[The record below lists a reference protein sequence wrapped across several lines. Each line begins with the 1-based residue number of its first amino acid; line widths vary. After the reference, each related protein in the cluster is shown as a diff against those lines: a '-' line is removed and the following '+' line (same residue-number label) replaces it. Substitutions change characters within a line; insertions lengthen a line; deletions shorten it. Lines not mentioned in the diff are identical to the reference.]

1 MVKSIF
7 LTPYPIHGLMFLTYS
22 SIHGLLDPTIVPV
35 SKCMHTVG
43 QATESTLTFLFQ
55 LIAMTSGAVKR
66 EDVVTLFEIRTI
78 SRNVEV
84 SIRQGINIHQLNGYI
99 FSHMV

>member
-1 MVKSIF
+1 
-7 LTPYPIHGLMFLTYS
+7 
-22 SIHGLLDPTIVPV
+22 
-35 SKCMHTVG
+35 MHTVG

-84 SIRQGINIHQLNGYI
+84 SIRQGKNIH
-99 FSHMV
+99 

>member
-1 MVKSIF
+1 
-7 LTPYPIHGLMFLTYS
+7 MFLTYS

-84 SIRQGINIHQLNGYI
+84 SIRQGKNIHQLNCI
-99 FSHMV
+99 CFSYNSIYTNHIEI